1 MKNKN
6 KNIRQNCDITFHHL
20 KLLKCTI
27 MLMLTRTIQDDFRWM
42 IILLYFCYSWIMIHA
57 KPWMDHIHL
66 KTMGLIQWYSIFES
80 VFLSLQQ
87 HKHKHSSWQI
97 VTREKCFFFLR
108 ASFCELHSVSFILR
122 ASFCELHS
130 ANFILNWQNT
140 TLNKW

>member
-27 MLMLTRTIQDDFRWM
+27 MLMLTRTRTIQDDFRWM
-42 IILLYFCYSWIMIHA
+42 IILFYFCYSWIMIHA

-97 VTREKCFFFLR
+97 VTREKCFFFLL
-108 ASFCELHSVSFILR
+108 ASFCELHSVSFIL
-122 ASFCELHS
+122 
-130 ANFILNWQNT
+130 NWQDT